1 MSAFGIKL
9 GHLVLAGLVWLA
21 AAFGLTLAVDASE
34 PPARI
39 ALVVYITTSRAC
51 GCTLELCQAG
61 DSLIQQIFADSRGV
75 PLERLDYGR
84 DPEAAKGFIMDY
96 RLITLPAL
104 LFLDSRGHLVARWQG
119 LLPKEEILAKL
130 KEYNL

>member
-1 MSAFGIKL
+1 LRMKL
-9 GHLVLAGLVWLA
+9 GPLMLAGLFWA
-21 AAFGLTLAVDASE
+21 AVAVGFA
-34 PPARI
+34 PAVGATQAPAKI
-39 ALVVYITTSRAC
+39 ALVVYITTSKAC

-61 DSLIQQIFADSRGV
+61 DQLIGQIFANGREV
-75 PLERLDYGR
+75 PLERLDYGK

-104 LFLDSRGHLVARWQG
+104 LFLDSRGNLVARWQG

-130 KEYNL
+130 KEHSL

>member
-1 MSAFGIKL
+1 MSAAGRKL
-9 GHLVLAGLVWLA
+9 GPLVLAVLVWLA
-21 AAFGLTLAVDASE
+21 VALGPVLAVGASE

-39 ALVVYITTSRAC
+39 ALVVYITTSKAC

-61 DSLIQQIFADSRGV
+61 DNLIQQIFAEGRGI

-104 LFLDSRGHLVARWQG
+104 LFLDSRGNLVARWQG